1 MKKIVEISKS
11 TFIISLMYSVF
22 LVFGKIVMSE
32 NHINFCDFRLYF
44 SILLTFLIINFICA
58 ALFCLLEKAE
68 EKRNKCDTSPKGYKG
83 KNKYLIVFCIFMI
96 LWFPQWL
103 AAFPGFFNYDA
114 TEIWN
119 QYLNNNFI
127 AQYPA
132 LYSIILVNFIKFS
145 NYFFGSHMFG
155 IATYVF
161 MQMLISAG
169 VFTYSIYIMN
179 KYNISNKIK
188 IAGIIYYVIHPAI
201 YLYVLSFT
209 KDSLFTIFLYL
220 SILLYMEL
228 FKEEENFFK
237 NKRWILLVISDI
249 LVILLRRNSIYVY
262 FLFYLILI
270 LKFLIKGKNKI
281 KILTIIILP
290 IILSTILN
298 NYFAKILNIKSES
311 GLYGM
316 LSVPVMQIAYVYNNN
331 YENLTENQKKEIL
344 EIASDELIKNYNPE
358 VSDSIL
364 YYMNTSKVVE
374 ESQKYGKLWL
384 DIGKNNISAYLNA
397 MIKLNYG
404 YFYPDAIQK
413 VFLRNDCYENRTFCR
428 NWFILETFR
437 NNFDNEL
444 IESLKVI
451 NDYIAGGYIQ
461 EIPIIKYIVSI
472 GALLWILL
480 FAISYSIYKKRKLF
494 LYPSI
499 IILLL
504 LCTYILGPLVMA
516 RYMLI
521 LFYAF
526 PLILAV
532 LLNNE
537 KFS

>member
-11 TFIISLMYSVF
+11 TFVISLMYSVF
-22 LVFGKIVMSE
+22 LVFGKIVMNE

-44 SILLTFLIINFICA
+44 YIFLTFIIINFICIL
-58 ALFCLLEKAE
+58 LFYLLDKAE
-68 EKRNKCDTSPKGYKG
+68 EKRNKCDTSPKGYRG

-114 TEIWN
+114 TEIWQ
-119 QYLNNNFI
+119 QYLDNHFI

-145 NYFFGSHMFG
+145 NIFFGSHMLG
-155 IATYVF
+155 IAAYVF
-161 MQMLISAG
+161 IQMLISAG
-169 VFTYSIYIMN
+169 VFTYSIYLMD
-179 KYNISNKIK
+179 KYDVAPKIR
-188 IAGIIYYVIHPAI
+188 IIGIIYYVLHPAI

-209 KDSLFTIFLYL
+209 KDSLFTTFLYL

-228 FKEEENFFK
+228 FKEREDFFK
-237 NKRWILLVISDI
+237 NKRWIFLVISNV

-262 FLFYLILI
+262 MLFSLL
-270 LKFLIKGKNKI
+270 LAWKFLIKSKI
-281 KILTIIILP
+281 KVKIVGMILLP

-298 NYFAKILNIKSES
+298 NYFSKILNIKSES

-331 YENLTENQKKEIL
+331 YESLTEMQKKEIL
-344 EIASDELIKNYNPE
+344 EIASDELIKNYNTE

-364 YYMNTSKVVE
+364 YYMNTPKVIE
-374 ESQKYGKLWL
+374 EVQKYEKLWL
-384 DIGKNNISAYLNA
+384 DIGKNNISGYLNA

-404 YFYPDAIQK
+404 YFYPDAVQK
-413 VFLRNDCYENRTFCR
+413 VFLRNDCYENREFCI
-428 NWFILETFR
+428 NWFILGTFC
-437 NNFDNEL
+437 NNFDNEF
-444 IESLKVI
+444 IVSLKEI
-451 NDYIAGGYIQ
+451 NSFVAGGYIQ
-461 EIPIIKYIVSI
+461 VIPIIKYVISI
-472 GALLWILL
+472 GAFLWVLL
-480 FAISYSIYKKRKLF
+480 FAMAYSAYKKRKLF

-532 LLNNE
+532 LFNNE
-537 KFS
+537 RFS

>member
-1 MKKIVEISKS
+1 MKKILEMSKN
-11 TFIISLMYSVF
+11 TVIISLIYSVVI
-22 LVFGKIVMSE
+22 VFGKIVMNE

-155 IATYVF
+155 IAAYVF
-161 MQMLISAG
+161 IQMLISAG
-169 VFTYSIYIMN
+169 VFTYSTYLMD
-179 KYNISNKIK
+179 KYDVAPKIR
-188 IAGIIYYVIHPAI
+188 IIGIIYYALHPAI

-209 KDSLFTIFLYL
+209 KDSLFTTFLYL

-228 FKEEENFFK
+228 FKEREDFFK
-237 NKRWILLVISDI
+237 NKRWILLVISNV

-262 FLFYLILI
+262 ILFSLL
-270 LKFLIKGKNKI
+270 LGWKFLIKSKI
-281 KILTIIILP
+281 KVKILGIILLP

-298 NYFAKILNIKSES
+298 NCFSNVLNIKSES
-311 GLYGM
+311 GLHGM

-331 YENLTENQKKEIL
+331 YESLTETQKEAIL
-344 EIASDELIKNYNPE
+344 EIASEKLIKNYIPE

-364 YYMNTSKVVE
+364 YYMNTSKVVAE
-374 ESQKYGKLWL
+374 PQKYGKLWL
-384 DIGKNNISAYLNA
+384 DIGKNNISGYLNA

-404 YFYPDAIQK
+404 YFYPDSTQK
-413 VFLRNDCYENRTFCR
+413 VFLGNDSDGNLIFLQ
-428 NWFILETFR
+428 NWFILGKFHINI
-437 NNFDNEL
+437 NNEF
-444 IESLKVI
+444 IQSLDIINTVI
-451 NDYIAGGYIQ
+451 SNGYLQ
-461 EIPIIKYIVSI
+461 VIPIIKYVISI
-472 GALLWILL
+472 GAFLWVLL
-480 FAISYSIYKKRKLF
+480 FAMAYSVYKKRKLF

-521 LFYAF
+521 LFYVF
-526 PLILAV
+526 PMVLAV
-532 LLNNE
+532 IFNNE
-537 KFS
+537 RFS